1 MNPKQRLTKPLT
13 SRDREQYVH
22 KLRTRAGRI
31 AWTVNKAR
39 FGQNDILG
47 CIDTI
52 SYTPWD
58 IFLDQTSTV
67 HHIADKRAEI
77 TRMLRDAPETPGVV
91 IFIHGIDGYREK
103 QGNEWVPVITRHV
116 MEQWIDDDDWERTE
130 MPVPELA
137 SEGSVEMKGNDR
149 TTMNPPEN
157 KSPEINSKSM
167 TNKNKKVKP

>member
-22 KLRTRAGRI
+22 KLRTREGRI
-31 AWTVNKAR
+31 AWTVNKSR

-58 IFLDQTSTV
+58 IFLDQTTTV

-77 TRMLRDAPETPGVV
+77 TRMLRDAPETPRVV
-91 IFIHGIDGYREK
+91 IFVHGIDGYREK
-103 QGNEWVPVITRHV
+103 QGKDWVPVITRHV
-116 MEQWIDDDDWERTE
+116 MEEWKDTGEWERIE
-130 MPVPELA
+130 IPL
-137 SEGSVEMKGNDR
+137 SESTTGDYRGMKGNKGII
-149 TTMNPPEN
+149 TP
-157 KSPEINSKSM
+157 KGG
-167 TNKNKKVKP
+167 KK